1 MARIELALIVWKT
14 KILPLYDTCYT
25 NILVIWLLRCI
36 SPFFQCIHNPVS
48 LDIIGIALQKIRTP
62 IYSSEE
68 SWSTVN
74 LAAPVKLTIK

>member
-14 KILPLYDTCYT
+14 KILPLYDTCYINFYYLHT
-25 NILVIWLLRCI
+25 LFKSITQPC
-36 SPFFQCIHNPVS
+36 P
-48 LDIIGIALQKIRTP
+48 DIALQKIRTP